1 MPESDAKEAL
11 QAGWT
16 EIGPNPIPNAQV
28 QTGASTPASGRTVA
42 IAIHPTDPNIVYAG
56 TAQGGLYRTTDGGTT
71 WTPMLDNA
79 LSLAVGAVAIA
90 PSQPDTIYVGTG
102 EAGFSADSFFGV
114 GIYRIDNA
122 STANPVVTGPL
133 NKDAAG
139 GDVFTGRS
147 IGRIIVDPTNPDTI
161 FATSTSGV
169 GGIISAA
176 NSVLPNRGLFR
187 STNATSANPTFT
199 KLGVVSVG
207 ENISIV
213 EAGSDPTNVNNLVL
227 SYVDTLG
234 GLGGVYTTNDALAAT
249 PTFTRTLALTG
260 TSSSS
265 LRTEFASQR
274 SAGASAATFYAASG
288 DTTTGSNGGKLFR
301 STDGGMTWTLQIA
314 NSFCG
319 GQCFYDIAVAVD
331 PTNPDRVYLGGTT
344 SITAAIST
352 NGGTSFTVSQS
363 GLHTDSH
370 VFAVAPSDPTNVWFG
385 SDGGIYK
392 SINSGAA
399 WTSASN
405 TTYRAT
411 QFMSVAVHPTDPN
424 FTIGGTQ
431 DNGTNL
437 YRANG
442 TWFRNDAG
450 DGGYA
455 VIDQDATDTTT
466 VRMYHTYYNAT
477 NQQLYAYRNTPETGS
492 WASRGC
498 TGTATKNGITCSA
511 STAILFYAPLEQGPT
526 VPGGLGN
533 TIYYGTD
540 RLYRSIDTGIN
551 NATVSQAPIE
561 TGVPISAVG
570 ISPQNDNV
578 RIVGLRSGGI
588 WGTTTGSSTLTNL
601 DPTDN
606 VPNNAIARAVIDP
619 QNVNTA
625 YVTLSAFGVV
635 NIWKSTNI
643 NAASP
648 TWTAVAGSGANAV
661 PQVPVN
667 AFLVDPLDPN
677 RLYAG
682 TDIGVYTTGDGG
694 ATWTPFGT
702 GLPRVA
708 VFDMA
713 FTSGRLLRIATH
725 GRGMWEIPAIAP
737 SYEADVQS
745 RPNGDGSIDDS
756 DIQQIRRFSVGLD
769 QPYQGSEFQRA
780 DCSPRNTSGDGDV
793 DDGDIQQVRRYAVG
807 LDTKQNAAG
816 PTTPSPIAPPV
827 SSKASS
833 GAIKGA
839 ATVRTKDGVQAAPAA
854 FRVDN
859 QNTSAG
865 TTLMVPIRV
874 DTVGNEAGYT
884 FSIAFDSTKL
894 TNPSVAIGNGGGD
907 VVFNANNPGQ
917 IGFSVT
923 SFSGGTIAAANN
935 VALVNVTFTA
945 AAGAPAGTTPITFT
959 DTPARR
965 KASGV
970 DPNNPITQPT
980 YTNGTITIG
989 GATAAGATI
998 SGRVLSSTGR
1008 GVANAQVIVTNRSGE
1023 IVRTARTNGFGY
1035 YNAAEIPSGESYI
1048 VRVESKQYKFASR
1061 VVTIAQDIDGI
1072 DFTAQQP

>member
-1 MPESDAKEAL
+1 MKKFILLSLLLLFVGGISVGTYFLGEKGAGIENEMDGDDPDLPAGFEGSIDKEEFMSRRENYIAGLRGVEEGKPFYPQLRIKALKKLDVQQETLKQMPESDAKEAL

-28 QTGASTPASGRTVA
+28 QTGASTAASGRTVA
-42 IAIHPTDPNIVYAG
+42 IAIHPTDANIVYAG
-56 TAQGGLYRTTDGGTT
+56 TAQGGLYRTTDGGAT

-79 LSLAVGAVAIA
+79 LSLAIGSVAIA
-90 PSQPDTIYVGTG
+90 PSQPDTVYVGTG

-122 STANPVVTGPL
+122 STANPIISGPL
-133 NKDAAG
+133 NKDASNN
-139 GDVFTGRS
+139 DVFTGRS

-169 GGIISAA
+169 GGIINAA
-176 NSVLPNRGLFR
+176 SNILPNRGLFR

-207 ENISIV
+207 ENVSIV

-227 SYVDTLG
+227 SYVDAT

-301 STDGGMTWTLQIA
+301 STDGGATWTQRIA

-344 SITAAIST
+344 SVTAAFSIT
-352 NGGTSFTVSQS
+352 GGTVFTASQS

-370 VFAVAPSDPTNVWFG
+370 VFAVAQSDPTNVWFG

-392 SINSGAA
+392 SINSGLT
-399 WTSASN
+399 WTSMSN
-405 TTYRAT
+405 STYQAT
-411 QFMSVAVHPTDPN
+411 QFMSIAVHPTDPN

-437 YRANG
+437 FRANR

-466 VRMYHTYYNAT
+466 VRMYHTYFNQT
-477 NQQLYAYRNTPETGS
+477 TQQLYAYRNTPESGT

-498 TGTATKNGITCSA
+498 TGTGTKNGITCSA
-511 STAILFYAPLEQGPT
+511 STAVLFYAPLESGPT

-533 TIYYGTD
+533 TIYYATD
-540 RLYRSIDTGIN
+540 RLYRSIDTGAN
-551 NATVSQAPIE
+551 HTTVSQTPIE

-570 ISPQNDNV
+570 ISPQDDNV

-588 WGTTTGSSTLTNL
+588 WGTTTGSSTLANL
-601 DPTDN
+601 DPNNN
-606 VPNNAIARAVIDP
+606 VPNNAIARAIIDP

-625 YVTLSAFGVV
+625 YVTLSTFGVT

-643 NAASP
+643 NDAAP
-648 TWTAVAGSGANAV
+648 NWTAVAGSGVTGV
-661 PQVPVN
+661 PQIPVN
-667 AFLVDPLDPN
+667 SFLVDPLDPN
-677 RLYAG
+677 RFYAG

-694 ATWTPFGT
+694 TTWTPFGT

-725 GRGMWEIPAIAP
+725 GRGMWEIDAIAP
-737 SYEADVQS
+737 SYESDVSPRPKGDGTIDSDDVQEV
-745 RPNGDGSIDDS
+745 RN
-756 DIQQIRRFSVGLD
+756 FSVGLD
-769 QPYQGSEFQRA
+769 QPYQDNEFQRA
-780 DCSPRNTSGDGDV
+780 DSSPRSALGDGVVDADDV
-793 DDGDIQQVRRYAVG
+793 VQARRDSIGTDA
-807 LDTKQNAAG
+807 KRNAAG
-816 PTTPSPIAPPV
+816 PAAPAPIAPPV
-827 SSKASS
+827 SSKSS
-833 GAIKGA
+833 IGSIKGKA
-839 ATVRTKDGVQAAPAA
+839 AVVTKDGVQAAPAA
-854 FRVDN
+854 FRIDA

-865 TTLMVPIRV
+865 STLTVPIRV

-884 FSIAFDSTKL
+884 FSIGFR
-894 TNPSVAIGNGGGD
+894 
-907 VVFNANNPGQ
+907 FHQ
-917 IGFSVT
+917 I
-923 SFSGGTIAAANN
+923 
-935 VALVNVTFTA
+935 
-945 AAGAPAGTTPITFT
+945 
-959 DTPARR
+959 D
-965 KASGV
+965 
-970 DPNNPITQPT
+970 
-980 YTNGTITIG
+980 
-989 GATAAGATI
+989 
-998 SGRVLSSTGR
+998 
-1008 GVANAQVIVTNRSGE
+1008 
-1023 IVRTARTNGFGY
+1023 
-1035 YNAAEIPSGESYI
+1035 
-1048 VRVESKQYKFASR
+1048 
-1061 VVTIAQDIDGI
+1061 
-1072 DFTAQQP
+1072 